1 MYNIIKAQMYQ
12 LIRENATYYTFL
24 GGLGALLFLYISLS
38 DSNIEIAEV
47 TGSELLVQGTS
58 SMVLMFVAMLF
69 TVRICGGDMGDK
81 TINHEMLTGISRAK
95 IYGGRIVVSVIFALI
110 VYILFAVTPIAV
122 FTVINGWGY
131 TAPVKEAF
139 IRLGLQIF
147 PYLRLVL
154 FFASLTF
161 ITMQPAAIILVSF
174 VLMLVEGLFDLVVTE
189 VLERSDKILYPFL
202 GIIAMDRVNVYN
214 MTYGYIDGEDV
225 EVLKNGLSTGTI
237 VSIAV
242 PSVIFG
248 IIFLIAGYCIFRKKD
263 MK

>member
-95 IYGGRIVVSVIFALI
+95 IYGGRIIVSVISALI
-110 VYILFAVTPIAV
+110 VYICGNADSSVHSHQ
-122 FTVINGWGY
+122 
-131 TAPVKEAF
+131 
-139 IRLGLQIF
+139 RLGI
-147 PYLRLVL
+147 YRSCKRSVYSAWIANISVS
-154 FFASLTF
+154 ASGILLCESD
-161 ITMQPAAIILVSF
+161 IYNNAAC
-174 VLMLVEGLFDLVVTE
+174 GN
-189 VLERSDKILYPFL
+189 YPCQLCTHACGGAF
-202 GIIAMDRVNVYN
+202 
-214 MTYGYIDGEDV
+214 
-225 EVLKNGLSTGTI
+225 
-237 VSIAV
+237 
-242 PSVIFG
+242 
-248 IIFLIAGYCIFRKKD
+248 
-263 MK
+263 